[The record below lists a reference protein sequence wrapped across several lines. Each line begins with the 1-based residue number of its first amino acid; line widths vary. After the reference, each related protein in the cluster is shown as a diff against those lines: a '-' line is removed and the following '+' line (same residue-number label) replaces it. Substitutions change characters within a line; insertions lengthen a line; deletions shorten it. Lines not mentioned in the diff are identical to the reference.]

1 MEHLTTQ
8 TDLSYIAKIAD
19 FAAKEAGQYLLRKFG
34 HVKVESQKELRDDLL
49 DADLGAER
57 IILDILQKAFP
68 DYGILS
74 EEAGD
79 KRKDMISYW
88 IVDPLDGS
96 ANYQHGNPIFASSI
110 ALIINNIPCV
120 GVIYLPTRDELFTA
134 IRGSGAT
141 LNGKPIRVSNIS
153 RIEEAIIHIGEF
165 ERDRYQVNR
174 QQIRE
179 LTIVADNAKRMRV
192 LGTSCTDLAW
202 LACGRSDGFI
212 MHGGNAW
219 DVEAGKLI
227 VEEAGGKIARLQY
240 DDNHVLTIYTN
251 GYIHQALALLL
262 GIEPAR

>member
-1 MEHLTTQ
+1 MEHVTTQ
-8 TDLSYIAKIAD
+8 TDLSHIAKIAEL
-19 FAAKEAGQYLLRKFG
+19 AAREAGKYLLGKFG

-49 DADLGAER
+49 DADLGAEH
-57 IILDILQKAFP
+57 IILEILRKEFP

-79 KRKDMISYW
+79 ERNDITSYW

-110 ALIINNIPCV
+110 ALIINHTPVV

-134 IRGSGAT
+134 IRGCGAT
-141 LNGKPIRVSNIS
+141 LNGKSIQLSNTTK
-153 RIEEAIIHIGEF
+153 IEEAIIHIGEF

-179 LTIVADNAKRMRV
+179 LIIVADNAKRMRV

-202 LACGRSDGFI
+202 LACGRCDGFI

-219 DVEAGKLI
+219 DVEAGKLLL
-227 VEEAGGKIARLQY
+227 EEAGGKIARITY
-240 DDNHVLTIYTN
+240 DDGHDLTIYTN
-251 GYIHQALALLL
+251 QHIHQALALLL
-262 GIEPAR
+262 GIEPA